1 MRLHITKSRTS
12 TRAIRKSV
20 AAHQDKAAALGKAAG
35 WRSVDVS
42 KVTLR
47 GVSYPATRAAY
58 PDPDKNSLADVNK
71 KLFTPGKGHAE
82 LPRYATW
89 SELKDMDSMKWEHGS
104 AAKIEPNVV
113 DRHKPTEDF

>member
-1 MRLHITKSRTS
+1 MRVHITKSRTS

-20 AAHQDKAAALGKAAG
+20 AAHQDEAAALGKAAG

-42 KVTLR
+42 NVTLK

-58 PDPDKNSLADVNK
+58 PDPDKTSLADANE
-71 KLFTPGKGHAE
+71 KLFTPGKGHVE

-89 SELKDMDSMKWEHGS
+89 SELKALKDMEWDK
-104 AAKIEPNVV
+104 
-113 DRHKPTEDF
+113 